1 MSSVATQTFACSRCG
16 ARYQAPVY
24 SYIDAI
30 ANPALKDCVL
40 TGELFVRECPKC
52 GCRELIQT
60 PVVYRDASCLLCLA
74 DRKLSVEGLE
84 GSCARLVGDVGSL
97 IEKVK
102 IFDAGLD
109 DAAIELCKYVTRSEL
124 GKDVSLKFLRTD
136 GADNEIIFTYPEAG
150 QMQLLA
156 VGFNVYEDS
165 RAIIGRNPAMTSS
178 LEGLVKVD
186 SDWVEQFIR

>member
-1 MSSVATQTFACSRCG
+1 MSSVASQTFACSRCG
-16 ARYQAPVY
+16 ERYPAPVY

-30 ANPALKDCVL
+30 ANPALKDCTL
-40 TGELFVRECPKC
+40 SGGIFIRECPRC

-60 PVVYRDASCLLCLA
+60 PVVYRDAGCLICLA
-74 DRKLSVEGLE
+74 DRKIAVEGLE
-84 GSCARLVGDVGSL
+84 GACARLVSDVGSL

-124 GKDVSLKFLRTD
+124 GKDVLLKFLRTE

-165 RAIIGRNPAMTSS
+165 RAIIGRNPSMQES
-178 LEGLVKVD
+178 LKGLAKVD
-186 SDWVEQFIR
+186 SEWVEQFIR